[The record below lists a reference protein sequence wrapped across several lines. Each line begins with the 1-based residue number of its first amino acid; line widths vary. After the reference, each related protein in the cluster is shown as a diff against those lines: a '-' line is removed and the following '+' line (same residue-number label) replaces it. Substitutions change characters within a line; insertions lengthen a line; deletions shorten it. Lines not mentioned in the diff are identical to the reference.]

1 MNDYLPSLAP
11 ISSFRQQLTDFVEG
25 SNVLGTMTGVSIG
38 LAFKQAVWAFVN
50 EIVFPLLYT
59 LTKFKI
65 GKDGREFSPIS
76 KEHFSRF
83 AKELIVF
90 ILVLIMTYLFIQYF
104 VKNLLNIKKDTT
116 TPPAKAKAKS
126 NGTSA
131 SLVDGAGGEGF
142 DLPYRRRY

>member
-1 MNDYLPSLAP
+1 MNDFIPTLAP

-104 VKNLLNIKKDTT
+104 VKNLLNIKKVA
-116 TPPAKAKAKS
+116 PPAKPKTKG
-126 NGTSA
+126 NGSSA
-131 SLVDGAGGEGF
+131 AIVDDGGGGEGF
-142 DLPYRRRY
+142 ELYKRRY

>member
-1 MNDYLPSLAP
+1 MNDFVPSLAP
-11 ISSFRQQLTDFVEG
+11 ISSFREQLTDFVEG

-38 LAFKQAVWAFVN
+38 LAFKQVVWAFVN

-76 KEHFSRF
+76 KEHASRF
-83 AKELIVF
+83 AKEVIVF

-104 VKNLLNIKKDTT
+104 VKTLLNIKKGT
-116 TPPAKAKAKS
+116 TPPTKPKAKS

-142 DLPYRRRY
+142 DLYKKRY